1 MDYSKYIELKE
12 KGKII
17 LDQTGEGMEN
27 NTLINVDSE
36 EVVKRTVRVS
46 LRRLIDQRAALVEQ
60 VDDLQRQ
67 MKGIDALMED
77 IKPLATAFPED
88 VDDD

>member
-60 VDDLQRQ
+60 VNDLQRQ

-77 IKPLATAFPED
+77 IKPLTTAFPED
-88 VDDD
+88 EDDD